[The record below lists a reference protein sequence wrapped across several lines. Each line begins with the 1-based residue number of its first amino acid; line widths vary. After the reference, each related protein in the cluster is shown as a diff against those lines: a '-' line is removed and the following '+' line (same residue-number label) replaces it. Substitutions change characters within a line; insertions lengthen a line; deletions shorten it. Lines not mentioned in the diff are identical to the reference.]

1 MARPAGTYVSQ
12 VFNFGVDKNIPIG
25 FVDVVFDRSGNAV
38 GFEKD
43 GKFYNLGE
51 KVAKAPAKPLNAD
64 QLSKKVDILERKL
77 DIARNRASNTNIS
90 DAERNRY
97 INDYRKTADE
107 ITKTQ
112 KSLLEAQIREGKI
125 REQEATNR
133 ASEILR
139 FDIRNLE
146 ERKNLLTQLGQPTLE
161 IDNQIRGKR
170 SELDNILNPEPTQ
183 LGTQPNVVPT
193 QTRPFGA
200 GQIPGMKGV
209 TGPIAGGIEVEGMGT
224 AGAGTAGGVTGGA
237 GAGVSAGA
245 GATGGKGGKGGKGDE
260 TPKLTPEERYAQ
272 AIAKAQE
279 LYNMPD
285 IIFKNVDSLGR
296 LLKRYVNNELT
307 DAQFIR
313 EIQNDSWYR
322 ANSEEIKARYVQLF
336 NYEDLVKS
344 GRAQGTTNYEQEIDR
359 ITRNVQAEARRMRGA
374 EIDDADARLI
384 AKDLYIFNLDKDGSI
399 IRERI
404 ARFIK
409 PVAGMI
415 GGQLTEDYG
424 GEALKNYQAL
434 QGLAKANGFKLEDIL
449 PKDALGKPLNAQSTL
464 QALAT
469 GKLDI
474 TRVAQDVRKLAAV
487 GQSDFVKELLAQG
500 FNLSDVYAPYKRRMA
515 TILELPEDQID
526 LRDPA
531 LQMAIGKQGDM
542 NIFDYEKMLRND
554 NRWSYTKQAREEVT
568 NAASAILRNFGFVG

>member
-1 MARPAGTYVSQ
+1 MARPADTYVSQ
-12 VFNFGVDKNIPIG
+12 VFNFGVDKNIPVG

-38 GFEKD
+38 GFERD

-51 KVAKAPAKPLNAD
+51 KVEQKKGPAKPLTAD
-64 QLSKKVDILERKL
+64 QISKKIDMLERKL
-77 DIARNRASNTNIS
+77 GIARYSASNTNIS
-90 DAERNRY
+90 DAERNRF
-97 INDYRKTADE
+97 INAYRETADE
-107 ITKTQ
+107 LTKTQ

-125 REQEATNR
+125 KEQTAKNK
-133 ASEILR
+133 ASDIIR

-146 ERKNLLTQLGQPTLE
+146 ERKNLLTQLGQSTLE
-161 IDNQIRGKR
+161 IDNEIRGKR
-170 SELDNILNPEPTQ
+170 SELDNILNPPVTQ

-193 QTRPFGA
+193 ESRPFGA
-200 GQIPGMKGV
+200 GQISGMKSV
-209 TGPIAGGIEVEGMGT
+209 TGPISGGIEVEG
-224 AGAGTAGGVTGGA
+224 AGTAGTATAGGA
-237 GAGVSAGA
+237 GAGAGGGA
-245 GATGGKGGKGGKGDE
+245 GTGGKGGKGGKGDE
-260 TPKLTPEERYAQ
+260 TPKLTAEERYAN

-336 NYEDLVKS
+336 NYEDLVKT

-359 ITRNVQAEARRMRGA
+359 ITRSVQAEARRARGA

-384 AKDLYIFNLDKDGSI
+384 AKDLYIFNLDKDSSI

-409 PVAGMI
+409 PVSGMI
-415 GGQLTEDYG
+415 GGQLTEGYG

-434 QGLAKANGFKLEDIL
+434 QGLAKSNGFKLEDIL

-464 QALAT
+464 EALAT

-500 FNLSDVYAPYKRRMA
+500 FNLSDIYAPYKRRMA

-531 LQMAIGKQGDM
+531 LQMAIGKQGDI
-542 NIFDYEKMLRND
+542 NIFDYEKMLRKD
-554 NRWSYTKQAREEVT
+554 SRWQYTKNAREDVS
-568 NAASAILRNFGFVG
+568 NVALQVLRDFGFQG

>member
-12 VFNFGVDKNIPIG
+12 VFNFGVDKNIPLG

-38 GFEKD
+38 GFEKN

-51 KVAKAPAKPLNAD
+51 QVDKAPAKPLDAN

-77 DIARNRASNTNIS
+77 NLARDRASNTNIPN
-90 DAERNRY
+90 AERNRY

-112 KSLLEAQIREGKI
+112 KDLLEAQIREGKI
-125 REQEATNR
+125 KEQTANDR
-133 ASEILR
+133 AAEIIR

-146 ERKNLLTQLGQPTLE
+146 ERKSLLTQLGQPVLE

-170 SELDNILNPEPTQ
+170 SELDNIINPEVTQ

-193 QTRPFGA
+193 ATRPFGA
-200 GQIPGMKGV
+200 GQVPGMKGL
-209 TGPIAGGIEVEGMGT
+209 TGPIAGGVEVEGTGI
-224 AGAGTAGGVTGGA
+224 AGAGTAGAATA
-237 GAGVSAGA
+237 GTATSA
-245 GATGGKGGKGGKGDE
+245 GATGGKGGKGGKDEE
-260 TPKLTPEERYAQ
+260 TPKLSAEERYAN

-307 DAQFIR
+307 DAQFVR
-313 EIQNDSWYR
+313 EIQNDAWYR
-322 ANSEEIKARYVQLF
+322 TNSDEIKARYVQLF
-336 NYEDLVKS
+336 NYEDLVKT

-359 ITRNVQAEARRMRGA
+359 ITRSVQAEARRMRGV
-374 EIDDADARLI
+374 EVDDADARAI
-384 AKDLYIFNLDKDGSI
+384 AKDLYIFNLDKDASI

-434 QGLAKANGFKLEDIL
+434 QSLAKSNGFKLEDIL

-487 GQSDFVKELLAQG
+487 GQSDFVKELLGQG

>member
-1 MARPAGTYVSQ
+1 MALEQLEQRLRAELRRKKSTLQ
-12 VFNFGVDKNIPIG
+12 
-25 FVDVVFDRSGNAV
+25 NA
-38 GFEKD
+38 
-43 GKFYNLGE
+43 
-51 KVAKAPAKPLNAD
+51 
-64 QLSKKVDILERKL
+64 
-77 DIARNRASNTNIS
+77 IS
-90 DAERNRY
+90 DANVNKRLAESPSESADRRANARTKF
-97 INDYRKTADE
+97 NSLQDE
-107 ITKTQ
+107 IKKLRSEVKDLEDDVQKEQSRKEIDDVKINYTRLKEQYDLLLDKNTPEAKALATKVNSEVVKLNKAYSGAGLTTRVEQVAPIPVSKTQ
-112 KSLLEAQIREGKI
+112 ISAERGRTATRAKGIQAREPI
-125 REQEATNR
+125 TA
-133 ASEILR
+133 
-139 FDIRNLE
+139 
-146 ERKNLLTQLGQPTLE
+146 
-161 IDNQIRGKR
+161 
-170 SELDNILNPEPTQ
+170 
-183 LGTQPNVVPT
+183 
-193 QTRPFGA
+193 GA
-200 GQIPGMKGV
+200 E
-209 TGPIAGGIEVEGMGT
+209 TAPITDTTAIAGT
-224 AGAGTAGGVTGGA
+224 AGAATAGTA
-237 GAGVSAGA
+237 AGA
-245 GATGGKGGKGGKGDE
+245 GATGGKGGKGGKDEE
-260 TPKLTPEERYAQ
+260 TPKLSAEERYAN

-307 DAQFIR
+307 DAQFVR
-313 EIQNDSWYR
+313 EIQNDAWYR
-322 ANSEEIKARYVQLF
+322 TNSDEIKARYVQLF
-336 NYEDLVKS
+336 NYEDLVNT

-359 ITRNVQAEARRMRGA
+359 ITRSVQAEARRMRGV
-374 EIDDADARLI
+374 EVDDADARAI
-384 AKDLYIFNLDKDGSI
+384 AKDLYIFNLDKDASI

-434 QGLAKANGFKLEDIL
+434 QSLAKSNGFKLEDIL

-487 GQSDFVKELLAQG
+487 GQSDFVKELLGQG

>member
-1 MARPAGTYVSQ
+1 MARPADTYTSQ
-12 VFNFGVDKNIPIG
+12 VFNFGVDKNIPFG

-51 KVAKAPAKPLNAD
+51 QVEVAKVAAKPVTSKA
-64 QLSKKVDILERKL
+64 LSKRIDALQRKL
-77 DIARNRASNTNIS
+77 NLAKYSASNTNIGE
-90 DAERNRY
+90 AERNRY
-97 INDYRKTADE
+97 INEYRTTAE
-107 ITKTQ
+107 ELVKTQ
-112 KSLLEAQIREGKI
+112 KSLLETQVKEGKVKESTAQKKAADVI
-125 REQEATNR
+125 
-133 ASEILR
+133 R
-139 FDIRNLE
+139 FDIRTLE
-146 ERKNLLTQLGQPTLE
+146 ERRKLEVRLGKT
-161 IDNQIRGKR
+161 GT
-170 SELDNILNPEPTQ
+170 ELDNEIQKKKTELNNVLNPKPVRY
-183 LGTQPNVVPT
+183 GTQPNTVP
-193 QTRPFGA
+193 QASMPFG
-200 GQIPGMKGV
+200 GRTV
-209 TGPIAGGIEVEGMGT
+209 TGATLAPAATSVST
-224 AGAGTAGGVTGGA
+224 PTPT
-237 GAGVSAGA
+237 GVSAGA
-245 GATGGKGGKGGKGDE
+245 AAGAGGTPAGGKGGKGGKA
-260 TPKLTPEERYAQ
+260 EEEVTDKRSKEQRYSDAV
-272 AIAKAQE
+272 AKAQE

-307 DAQFIR
+307 DAQFVR
-313 EIQNDSWYR
+313 EIQNDAWYR
-322 ANSEEIKARYVQLF
+322 TNSDEIKARYVQLF
-336 NYEDLVKS
+336 NYEDLVNT

-359 ITRNVQAEARRMRGA
+359 ITRSVQAEARRMRGV
-374 EIDDADARLI
+374 EVDDADARAI
-384 AKDLYIFNLDKDGSI
+384 AKDLYIFNLDKDASI

-434 QGLAKANGFKLEDIL
+434 QSLAKSNGFKLEDIL

-487 GQSDFVKELLAQG
+487 GQSDFVKELLGQG